1 MRKSIGYVR
10 LPMNKKGFIWN
21 LIGSTVY
28 ALTSMLMGS
37 AVMRFI
43 GADNA
48 GIFIFAFSTIG
59 QHIYTVSYFGMR
71 PVQITDTARRF
82 SFGDYRRFRIRTC
95 LIALSSTLLFAV
107 LYARYNPLKL
117 IVIIVIGIFKIMDG
131 LCDCYESEFQRDG
144 RLDLTGISLT
154 CRMLAVMIAF
164 VIALKTTGSLFISCV
179 VATAVLTLAWV
190 IFCEMPVMRLE
201 NCDMDEHP
209 GNMKGMFDASKWLFL
224 STFLDLYVFSASK
237 YAIDAFKDA
246 ELSGY
251 YGILFIPTSAINVM
265 ANFLIRPLLTK
276 LSGDYD
282 ENKVADFKSTVKKIT
297 YVISGLTVVGMIIA
311 VTIGIPVLSLLVGK
325 EEGAALMQYKV
336 AFMILIAGGGF
347 YALLNLYYYALVI
360 LKEQERIFNV
370 YVIGAIA
377 ATVLCFPASYFLGIN
392 GAAIS
397 YALVMAITASLFGYH
412 YVKKIS

>member
-1 MRKSIGYVR
+1 
-10 LPMNKKGFIWN
+10 MNKKGFIWN

-117 IVIIVIGIFKIMDG
+117 IVIIVVGIFKIMDG

-164 VIALKTTGSLFISCV
+164 VIALKATGSLFVSCV

-209 GNMKGMFDASKWLFL
+209 GSMKGMFDASKWLFL

-237 YAIDAFKDA
+237 YAIDAFKDS
-246 ELSGY
+246 EISGY

-360 LKEQERIFNV
+360 LKEQKRIFNV
-370 YVIGAIA
+370 YVIGSIA